1 MDFEGDFVG
10 LLTLAKDFRDK
21 LHAVKLGQGYLLD
34 NRSHIIRQELLRH
47 RVSMY
52 LDAKYHDDPDQIT
65 YQVKK
70 AGELGFGRVSVTPS
84 AGVDSLIAAG
94 RGQINTK
101 VVAAFSADNEMN
113 NLEMRNVRSAN
124 EELGNGFKIEW
135 GMSNVSCVERIKS
148 LGGLS
153 VIATGIR
160 LPGDETHD
168 QPSTATPQEAFDMGA
183 DYLAIGRAITAHA
196 DRFAAF
202 DRILENI
209 YSVE

>member
-1 MDFEGDFVG
+1 
-10 LLTLAKDFRDK
+10 
-21 LHAVKLGQGYLLD
+21 
-34 NRSHIIRQELLRH
+34 
-47 RVSMY
+47 
-52 LDAKYHDDPDQIT
+52 
-65 YQVKK
+65 
-70 AGELGFGRVSVTPS
+70 
-84 AGVDSLIAAG
+84 
-94 RGQINTK
+94 
-101 VVAAFSADNEMN
+101 
-113 NLEMRNVRSAN
+113 
-124 EELGNGFKIEW
+124 
-135 GMSNVSCVERIKS
+135 MSNVSCVERIKS

-168 QPSTATPQEAFDMGA
+168 QPATATPQEAFNMGA